1 MKTILS
7 KTNLT
12 AIALFL
18 LILPGLNSCKK
29 DNDDNPTQQTGLEGK
44 WNVTS
49 FVLDDVEIKGVIV
62 ASSDMEFD
70 ANNST
75 TGDFSWSITYKDNSN
90 DTVTGDYE
98 IVGGKI
104 KLDSHGDKVLEF
116 DLKLEGDNLEIKG
129 DMDEGYVKVKS
140 VRK

>member
-29 DNDDNPTQQTGLEGK
+29 DSDDTPIQEQGLAGK

-49 FVLDDVEIKGVIV
+49 FVLDDVEIKGLII
-62 ASSDMEFD
+62 ATSEMEFD
-70 ANNST
+70 ADNST

-90 DTVTGDYE
+90 DTVTGDYVV
-98 IVGGKI
+98 VGDKI
-104 KLDSHGDKVLEF
+104 LLDSHGDEVLEY
-116 DLKLEGDNLEIKG
+116 DLKLTDNSLEIRG
-129 DMDEGYVKVKS
+129 EMDEGYVKVTAA
-140 VRK
+140 RK

>member
-29 DNDDNPTQQTGLEGK
+29 DNDDNPTQQEGLEGK

-49 FVLDDVEIKGVIV
+49 FVLDNVEIKGVIIA
-62 ASSDMEFD
+62 ASEMEFD
-70 ANNST
+70 ADNST

-90 DTVTGDYE
+90 DTVNGEYVVVGD
-98 IVGGKI
+98 KI
-104 KLDSHGDKVLEF
+104 YFDSHGDEVLEF

-129 DMDEGYVKVKS
+129 NMDEGYVKVKS
-140 VRK
+140 ARK

>member
-29 DNDDNPTQQTGLEGK
+29 DSDDTPIQQQGLNGK

-49 FVLDDVEIKGVIV
+49 FVLDDVEIKGLII
-62 ASSDMEFD
+62 ATSEMEFD
-70 ANNST
+70 ADNST
-75 TGDFSWSITYKDNSN
+75 SGDFSWSITYKDNSN
-90 DTVTGDYE
+90 DTVTGEYVV
-98 IVGGKI
+98 VGDKI
-104 KLDSHGDKVLEF
+104 HLDSHGDEVLEY
-116 DLKLEGDNLEIKG
+116 DLKLTDNSLEIRG
-129 DMDEGYVKVKS
+129 EMDEGYVKVTAA
-140 VRK
+140 RK